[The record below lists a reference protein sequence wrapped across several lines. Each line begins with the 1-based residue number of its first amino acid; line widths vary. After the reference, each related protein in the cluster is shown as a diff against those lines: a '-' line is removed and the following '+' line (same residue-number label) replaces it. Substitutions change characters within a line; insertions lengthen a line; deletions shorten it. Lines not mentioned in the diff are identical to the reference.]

1 MEKDSFKLDKN
12 VAEALQ
18 SFAVFN
24 QEPEAPPAAEGA
36 SLEKDPPPIA
46 AETAE
51 FAPAAKAPAAGELS
65 EQNAVWDW
73 YQAMKPGVMNKF
85 DWLVMLNCHAA
96 RSGGVI
102 VIDELAGKMR
112 VRAAKLARALNELAL
127 AGWITVLR
135 TERGG
140 RGRTISKTIRVNGT
154 PVKQERRRKP
164 GN

>member
-18 SFAVFN
+18 SFVAFN
-24 QEPEAPPAAEGA
+24 QEPETPPAAAENS
-36 SLEKDPPPIA
+36 SLEEDPPPVA
-46 AETAE
+46 AETDE
-51 FAPAAKAPAAGELS
+51 SVPAAAPTIEALAG
-65 EQNAVWDW
+65 QDAVWDW

-85 DWLVMLNCHAA
+85 DWLVMLSCQAA

-112 VRAAKLARALNELAL
+112 VRADKLARALNELAL
-127 AGWITVLR
+127 AGWITVLH

-140 RGRTISKTIRVNGT
+140 RGRTISKTIRVNRT
-154 PVKQERRRKP
+154 PAK
-164 GN
+164 

>member
-18 SFAVFN
+18 SFAAFN
-24 QEPEAPPAAEGA
+24 QEPETPSAAAESS
-36 SLEKDPPPIA
+36 SLEEEPLPVA
-46 AETAE
+46 AETDE
-51 FAPAAKAPAAGELS
+51 SVPAAAPTAEALAG
-65 EQNAVWDW
+65 QDAVWDW

-85 DWLVMLNCHAA
+85 DWLVMLSCQAA

-112 VRAAKLARALNELAL
+112 VRADKLARALNELAL
-127 AGWITVLR
+127 AGWITVLH

-140 RGRTISKTIRVNGT
+140 RGRTISKTIRVNRT
-154 PVKQERRRKP
+154 PAK
-164 GN
+164 

>member
-18 SFAVFN
+18 SFAAFN
-24 QEPEAPPAAEGA
+24 QEPETPPAAAESS
-36 SLEKDPPPIA
+36 SLEEEPLPVA
-46 AETAE
+46 AETDE
-51 FAPAAKAPAAGELS
+51 SVPAAAPTAEALAG
-65 EQNAVWDW
+65 QDAVWDW

-85 DWLVMLNCHAA
+85 DWLVMLSCQAA

-112 VRAAKLARALNELAL
+112 VRANKLARALNELVL
-127 AGWITVLR
+127 AGWITVLH

-140 RGRTISKTIRVNGT
+140 RGRTISKTIRVNKT
-154 PVKQERRRKP
+154 PAK
-164 GN
+164 

>member
-18 SFAVFN
+18 SFAAFN
-24 QEPEAPPAAEGA
+24 QRPETPPAAAESP
-36 SLEKDPPPIA
+36 SLEEEPSPVA
-46 AETAE
+46 AEPAE
-51 FAPAAKAPAAGELS
+51 SVPAAAAPTVEALS
-65 EQNAVWDW
+65 GQDAVWDW

-85 DWLVMLNCHAA
+85 DWLVMLSCQAA

-112 VRAAKLARALNELAL
+112 VRADKLARALNELAL
-127 AGWITVLR
+127 AGWITVLH

-140 RGRTISKTIRVNGT
+140 RGRTISKTIRVNRT
-154 PVKQERRRKP
+154 PAK
-164 GN
+164 